1 MDVNSLVIVKYVTN
15 KPINEKKEKIKE
27 LRSKIYDVA
36 DEISKLSLIKEIEI
50 NVKLKFEYKE
60 DNYIG
65 FEFNPLCF
73 AEAYDSILD
82 QYYSVKLHLI
92 LDELEDIRLLRRIL
106 KVFKQEL
113 KEIKKGI
120 KEGQYD

>member
-1 MDVNSLVIVKYVTN
+1 MYVTN
-15 KPINEKKEKIKE
+15 LAISRGITNRPTKIEKIKND
-27 LRSKIYDVA
+27 IYEVA
-36 DEISKLSLIKEIEI
+36 DEISKVSLMNRKEVNI
-50 NVKLKFEYKE
+50 KLKFTYKS
-60 DNYIG
+60 DKYIG
-65 FEFNPLCF
+65 FIFDPMCF
-73 AEAYDSILD
+73 IEAYDIILE
-82 QYYSVKLHLI
+82 QYYATKLHLV